1 MTSDPVIVSFLCTWC
16 AYRAADLV
24 GTTRR
29 PYAANVRPLRVVC
42 SGRVGPE
49 LILEAFTA
57 GADGVLVVGC
67 HPGECHRVDGN
78 LKARRRVAM
87 LRRMLAQV
95 GIEQERLQ
103 LLWAG
108 ASEGAAFADA
118 ADAMA
123 ATLRRLGPMQR
134 TPEPMAVAA
143 AGDDRDRSGTGIRP

>member
-1 MTSDPVIVSFLCTWC
+1 MISDPVIVSFLCTWC

-49 LILEAFTA
+49 LVLEVFAA

-78 LKARRRVAM
+78 LKAHRRLAM
-87 LRRMLAQV
+87 LRAVLAQV

-134 TPEPMAVAA
+134 SQEPSPVAA
-143 AGDDRDRSGTGIRP
+143 GGDGWGHKGTGITP